1 MHDSIDGGCMSI
13 IVSKAVR
20 LSFKIIMQ
28 NIWTRLSFQNY
39 DAEHLNSM
47 FWDPGLKL
55 HRVFHI
61 MQPNIQAA
69 VKISYGNEIILY
81 LTASPRRWSSAY
93 TRIMDV
99 RLHLMRRRAFYV
111 KYILA
116 DLHRPCLYL
125 LVLRMWTRI
134 FVKTMECKNVG
145 RGLPILWWFYLFR
158 QNMKERSF
166 IFNIGPKI
174 LKLNCRTLVLT
185 L

>member
-1 MHDSIDGGCMSI
+1 MHDSIAGGCMSI
-13 IVSKAVR
+13 IVSKAVK
-20 LSFKIIMQ
+20 LSFKIVMQ

-69 VKISYGNEIILY
+69 VKISYSNEIILY
-81 LTASPRRWSSAY
+81 LTASPRRIVGGRRWQSAY

-99 RLHLMRRRAFYV
+99 RLHLMRQRAFYV

-116 DLHRPCLYL
+116 DLHLPCLYL

-166 IFNIGPKI
+166 IF
-174 LKLNCRTLVLT
+174 
-185 L
+185 